1 MRFFF
6 SGPRVFGIRPGISL
20 GASDFRGAFGSTTS
34 TVRGRSAQGGT
45 MTGSFLYVIE
55 GESGHHKIGVSRD
68 PIQRMAQLQ
77 TGSHAPLRFA
87 YIGVTPGTGYD
98 IEGRAHQLL
107 DAHRKEGEW
116 FLVPASIAIGA
127 TLEAASRLGEPIQQV
142 QPEIVPQIIY
152 LANQPDPN
160 GPDAAAITKYN
171 KRWGILSGMPWWLRY
186 PIKAIATI
194 LIFTIVA
201 LSTMFIVFLLTHL
214 N

>member
-6 SGPRVFGIRPGISL
+6 MGPRVFGIRPGISL
-20 GASDFRGAFGSTTS
+20 SPNDFRRAFGTTTT
-34 TVRGRSAQGGT
+34 TVRGRGYRAGN
-45 MTGSFLYVIE
+45 MTGSFIYVIE

-77 TGSHAPLRFA
+77 TGSHVPLKFA

-98 IEGRAHQLL
+98 IEGRAHELL

-127 TLEAASRLGEPIQQV
+127 TLEAATRLGEPIQQV
-142 QPEIVPQIIY
+142 PPETVPQIIF

-160 GPDAAAITKYN
+160 APDEMAIAKYN
-171 KRWGILSGMPWWLRY
+171 KRWGLLAGMPWWLRY
-186 PIKAIATI
+186 PIKIAVFAAIAIGATI
-194 LIFTIVA
+194 FAMLVY
-201 LSTMFIVFLLTHL
+201 FISHPT
-214 N
+214 